1 MCGLFGRFAGGIAA
15 WAKLEQAMTA
25 LTVKEI
31 WRYPVKSMR
40 GEMLDRAAV
49 GFGGIPGDRIWVVRG
64 AQGGMIPDRKNALA
78 GLLDCAARYDAATDD
93 VEITLPD
100 GKRIILNENTKG
112 NVAAALAPLVDTP
125 AISLWRAGPLR
136 HESVAA
142 DVDPASVEKA
152 IRRVFGIQPTDA
164 TFPDFVTY
172 PVRALQAAMHSLT
185 RYQRRAEVGDV
196 LGFDF
201 FPMNVLT
208 EASLRHL
215 EAAVTHAPIDRRRF
229 RPNIFVQD
237 DAGLAQPLEQAW
249 EGREIAVGAARLF
262 SIMRCVRCVMPS
274 LPQGGQGANLPRDT
288 VFNPANTPAMHVVG
302 TYPVVLTEGRIALG
316 DTVRVPTV

>member
-1 MCGLFGRFAGGIAA
+1 M
-15 WAKLEQAMTA
+15 LERPLMTT

-40 GEMLDRAAV
+40 GEMLERAAV

-64 AQGGMIPDRKNALA
+64 AEGAMIPDRKNALA
-78 GLLDCAARYDAATDD
+78 GLLNCSARYDAATDD

-100 GKRIILNENTKG
+100 GKRLILNEDTKQK
-112 NVAAALAPLVDTP
+112 VTAALAPLVDTP
-125 AISLWRAGPLR
+125 VISLWRAGPLLP
-136 HESVAA
+136 ETVAA
-142 DVDPASVEKA
+142 DVNPAIVEKA
-152 IRRVFGIQPTDA
+152 VRRVFGIPSNDA
-164 TFPDFVTY
+164 TFPDFAAY
-172 PVRALQAAMHSLT
+172 PVRALQATMHSFT
-185 RYQRRAEVGDV
+185 RFQRRAEVGDV

-229 RPNIFVQD
+229 RPNILVQD
-237 DAGLAQPLEQAW
+237 DEGSARPLEQAW
-249 EGREIAVGAARLF
+249 EGREIAIGSARLF

-274 LPQGGQGANLPRDT
+274 LPQGGQGADLPRDG

-302 TYPVVLTEGRIALG
+302 TYPVVLAEGSFAVG
-316 DTVRVPTV
+316 DAVSVCSA